1 MNTTWVQFLDSDD
14 LLGPQ
19 KMASQMA
26 LGQDRDMVY
35 GHFMFSREDH
45 AWPSWAMSA
54 DPVSGLAH
62 GRTGQTTSNLF
73 RTESVRAAGGW
84 DESLSSAQ
92 EYDLM
97 FRMFKAGSRFTMSE
111 DHLTTVRLFPEGRI
125 STSNEAKRRLNS
137 FALRMKM
144 WAHVQSAPG
153 VTGAQKQRVLNA
165 LFNHPLARPVRRG
178 ACCGG
183 YRALSEAGYS
193 PTPDVQIQV
202 GLSWRAGCLASTR
215 GEMETRCTTMDAFK
229 TMSKSAH
236 KRVLVVSYYWP
247 PSGGGGVQRWLK
259 FAKLLPEFGWDPIVV
274 TPSNPD
280 VPVTDPSLSH
290 DVHDGVEVWSFPV
303 WEPTRALSALGLQGN
318 TSRLGADQSSSP
330 SLASKLVKWVRG
342 NVFVPDA
349 RVGWVKPTTRKSSR
363 GCATNLWTSSSPPAP
378 RTACTSSGLR

>member
-1 MNTTWVQFLDSDD
+1 MDKIDVVIPMHNSAQWVRDALDSLLEQGSCLGQVICVDNNSTDNSSDVVHTWGQAHPNVRLKLIEERTPGACAARNAGLREVNTTWVQFLDSDD

-26 LGQDRDMVY
+26 LGQDRDMVH

-45 AWPSWAMSA
+45 VWPSWTMSA
-54 DPVSGLAH
+54 DPVAGLAH

-97 FRMFKAGSRFTMSE
+97 FRMFKAGGRFTMSE

-144 WAHVQSAPG
+144 WAHFQSAPG

-165 LFNHPLARPVRRG
+165 LFNTTRWLDPFDGAR
-178 ACCGG
+178 AAEG

-193 PTPDVQIQV
+193 PTPDVQIP
-202 GLSWRAGCLASTR
+202 SWFVLASR
-215 GEMETRCTTMDAFK
+215 M
-229 TMSKSAH
+229 
-236 KRVLVVSYYWP
+236 L
-247 PSGGGGVQRWLK
+247 GVQRA
-259 FAKLLPEFGWDPIVV
+259 AKWRHVAQQWM
-274 TPSNPD
+274 PS
-280 VPVTDPSLSH
+280 
-290 DVHDGVEVWSFPV
+290 
-303 WEPTRALSALGLQGN
+303 
-318 TSRLGADQSSSP
+318 
-330 SLASKLVKWVRG
+330 
-342 NVFVPDA
+342 
-349 RVGWVKPTTRKSSR
+349 KP
-363 GCATNLWTSSSPPAP
+363 
-378 RTACTSSGLR
+378 

>member
-1 MNTTWVQFLDSDD
+1 MAEIDVVIPMHNSAQWVGGALDSLLEQGPCLGQVICVDNNSTDNSSDVVQTWGQAHPNVRLKLIEERTPGACAARNAGLKEVNTTWVQFLDSDD

-35 GHFMFSREDH
+35 GHFMFSREDR

-97 FRMFKAGSRFTMSE
+97 FRMFKAGGRFTMSE

-144 WAHVQSAPG
+144 WAHIQSAPDI
-153 VTGAQKQRVLNA
+153 TGAQKQRVLNA
-165 LFNHPLARPVRRG
+165 LFNTTRWLDPFDEAR
-178 ACCGG
+178 AAEG

-193 PTPDVQIQV
+193 PTPDVQIP
-202 GLSWRAGCLASTR
+202 SWFVLAGRML
-215 GEMETRCTTMDAFK
+215 
-229 TMSKSAH
+229 
-236 KRVLVVSYYWP
+236 
-247 PSGGGGVQRWLK
+247 GVQRA
-259 FAKLLPEFGWDPIVV
+259 AKWRRVAQQWM
-274 TPSNPD
+274 PS
-280 VPVTDPSLSH
+280 
-290 DVHDGVEVWSFPV
+290 
-303 WEPTRALSALGLQGN
+303 
-318 TSRLGADQSSSP
+318 
-330 SLASKLVKWVRG
+330 
-342 NVFVPDA
+342 
-349 RVGWVKPTTRKSSR
+349 KP
-363 GCATNLWTSSSPPAP
+363 
-378 RTACTSSGLR
+378 

>member
-1 MNTTWVQFLDSDD
+1 MAEIDVVIPMHNSALWVGGALDSLLEQGPCLGRVVCVDNNSTDNSSDVVQTWGQAHPNVRLKLIEERTPGACAARNAGLREVNTTWVQFLDSDD

-45 AWPSWAMSA
+45 VWPSWTMSA

-97 FRMFKAGSRFTMSE
+97 FRMFKAGGRFTMSE

-144 WAHVQSAPG
+144 WAHIQSVPG

-165 LFNHPLARPVRRG
+165 LFNTTRWLDPFDGTRA
-178 ACCGG
+178 AEG

-193 PTPDVQIQV
+193 PTPDVQIP
-202 GLSWRAGCLASTR
+202 SWFVLAS
-215 GEMETRCTTMDAFK
+215 
-229 TMSKSAH
+229 
-236 KRVLVVSYYWP
+236 RVL
-247 PSGGGGVQRWLK
+247 GVQRA
-259 FAKLLPEFGWDPIVV
+259 AKWRRVAQQWM
-274 TPSNPD
+274 PS
-280 VPVTDPSLSH
+280 
-290 DVHDGVEVWSFPV
+290 
-303 WEPTRALSALGLQGN
+303 
-318 TSRLGADQSSSP
+318 
-330 SLASKLVKWVRG
+330 
-342 NVFVPDA
+342 
-349 RVGWVKPTTRKSSR
+349 KP
-363 GCATNLWTSSSPPAP
+363 
-378 RTACTSSGLR
+378 

>member
-1 MNTTWVQFLDSDD
+1 MDEIDVVIPMHNSAQWVRDALDSLLEQGSCLGQVICVDNNSTDNSSDVVQAWGQAHPNVRLKLIEERTPGACAARNAGLREVNTTWVQFLDSDD

-45 AWPSWAMSA
+45 VWPSWTMSA

-97 FRMFKAGSRFTMSE
+97 FRMFKAGGRFTMSE

-144 WAHVQSAPG
+144 WAHVQSAPD

-165 LFNHPLARPVRRG
+165 LFNTTRWLDPFDGTRA
-178 ACCGG
+178 AEG

-193 PTPDVQIQV
+193 PTPDVQIP
-202 GLSWRAGCLASTR
+202 SWFVLAS
-215 GEMETRCTTMDAFK
+215 
-229 TMSKSAH
+229 
-236 KRVLVVSYYWP
+236 RVL
-247 PSGGGGVQRWLK
+247 GVQRA
-259 FAKLLPEFGWDPIVV
+259 AKWRRVAQQWM
-274 TPSNPD
+274 PSK
-280 VPVTDPSLSH
+280 
-290 DVHDGVEVWSFPV
+290 
-303 WEPTRALSALGLQGN
+303 A
-318 TSRLGADQSSSP
+318 
-330 SLASKLVKWVRG
+330 
-342 NVFVPDA
+342 
-349 RVGWVKPTTRKSSR
+349 
-363 GCATNLWTSSSPPAP
+363 
-378 RTACTSSGLR
+378 

>member
-1 MNTTWVQFLDSDD
+1 MAEVDVVIPMHNSALWVGGALDSLLEQGPCLGQVICVDNNSTDNSSDVVQTWGQAHPDVRLKLIEERTPGACAARNAGLKEVNTTWVQFLDSDD

-35 GHFMFSREDH
+35 GHFMFSREDR

-54 DPVSGLAH
+54 DPLAGLAH

-97 FRMFKAGSRFTMSE
+97 FRMFKAGGRFTMSE

-144 WAHVQSAPG
+144 WAHVQSAPD

-165 LFNHPLARPVRRG
+165 LFNTTRWLDPFDGTRA
-178 ACCGG
+178 AEG

-193 PTPDVQIQV
+193 PTPDVQIP
-202 GLSWRAGCLASTR
+202 SWFVLAS
-215 GEMETRCTTMDAFK
+215 
-229 TMSKSAH
+229 
-236 KRVLVVSYYWP
+236 RVL
-247 PSGGGGVQRWLK
+247 GVQRA
-259 FAKLLPEFGWDPIVV
+259 AKWRRVAQQWM
-274 TPSNPD
+274 PS
-280 VPVTDPSLSH
+280 
-290 DVHDGVEVWSFPV
+290 
-303 WEPTRALSALGLQGN
+303 
-318 TSRLGADQSSSP
+318 
-330 SLASKLVKWVRG
+330 
-342 NVFVPDA
+342 
-349 RVGWVKPTTRKSSR
+349 KP
-363 GCATNLWTSSSPPAP
+363 
-378 RTACTSSGLR
+378 

>member
-1 MNTTWVQFLDSDD
+1 MDKIDVVIPMHNSAQWVRDALDSLLEQGSSLGQVICVDNNSTDNSSDVVQTWGQAHPNVRLKLIEERTPGACAARNAGLREVNTTWVQFLDSDD

-45 AWPSWAMSA
+45 VWPSWTMSA
-54 DPVSGLAH
+54 DPVAGLAH

-97 FRMFKAGSRFTMSE
+97 FRMFKAAGRFTMSK

-144 WAHVQSAPG
+144 WAHFQSAPG

-165 LFNHPLARPVRRG
+165 LFNTTRWLDPFDGAR
-178 ACCGG
+178 AAEG

-193 PTPDVQIQV
+193 PTPDVQIP
-202 GLSWRAGCLASTR
+202 SWFVLASR
-215 GEMETRCTTMDAFK
+215 M
-229 TMSKSAH
+229 
-236 KRVLVVSYYWP
+236 L
-247 PSGGGGVQRWLK
+247 GVQSA
-259 FAKLLPEFGWDPIVV
+259 AKWRRVAQQWM
-274 TPSNPD
+274 PS
-280 VPVTDPSLSH
+280 
-290 DVHDGVEVWSFPV
+290 
-303 WEPTRALSALGLQGN
+303 
-318 TSRLGADQSSSP
+318 
-330 SLASKLVKWVRG
+330 
-342 NVFVPDA
+342 
-349 RVGWVKPTTRKSSR
+349 KP
-363 GCATNLWTSSSPPAP
+363 
-378 RTACTSSGLR
+378 

>member
-1 MNTTWVQFLDSDD
+1 MVIPMHNSALWVGGALDSLLEQGPCLGQVICVDNNSTDNSSDVVQTWGQAHPDVRLKLIEERTPGACAARNAGLKEVNTTWVQFLDSDD

-35 GHFMFSREDH
+35 GHFMFSREDR

-54 DPVSGLAH
+54 DPLAGLAH

-97 FRMFKAGSRFTMSE
+97 FRMFKAGGRFTMSE

-125 STSNEAKRRLNS
+125 STSNEAKLRLNS

-144 WAHVQSAPG
+144 WAHVQSAPD

-165 LFNHPLARPVRRG
+165 LFNTTRWLDPFDGTRA
-178 ACCGG
+178 AEG

-193 PTPDVQIQV
+193 PTPDVQIP
-202 GLSWRAGCLASTR
+202 SWFVLAS
-215 GEMETRCTTMDAFK
+215 
-229 TMSKSAH
+229 
-236 KRVLVVSYYWP
+236 RVL
-247 PSGGGGVQRWLK
+247 GVQRA
-259 FAKLLPEFGWDPIVV
+259 AKWRRVAQQWM
-274 TPSNPD
+274 PS
-280 VPVTDPSLSH
+280 
-290 DVHDGVEVWSFPV
+290 
-303 WEPTRALSALGLQGN
+303 
-318 TSRLGADQSSSP
+318 
-330 SLASKLVKWVRG
+330 
-342 NVFVPDA
+342 
-349 RVGWVKPTTRKSSR
+349 KP
-363 GCATNLWTSSSPPAP
+363 
-378 RTACTSSGLR
+378 

>member
-1 MNTTWVQFLDSDD
+1 MAEVDVVIPMHNSAQWVEGALDSLLEQGPCLGQVICVDNNSTDNSSDVVQTWGQAHPNVRLKLIEERNPGACAARNAGLKEVNTTWVQFLDSDD

-35 GHFMFSREDH
+35 GHFMFSREDRV
-45 AWPSWAMSA
+45 WPSWTMSA
-54 DPVSGLAH
+54 DPVAGLAH

-97 FRMFKAGSRFTMSE
+97 FRMFRAGGRFTMSE

-144 WAHVQSAPG
+144 WAHVQSAPD

-165 LFNHPLARPVRRG
+165 LFNTTRWLDPFDGTRA
-178 ACCGG
+178 AEG

-193 PTPDVQIQV
+193 PTPDVQIP
-202 GLSWRAGCLASTR
+202 SWFVLAS
-215 GEMETRCTTMDAFK
+215 
-229 TMSKSAH
+229 
-236 KRVLVVSYYWP
+236 RVL
-247 PSGGGGVQRWLK
+247 GVQRA
-259 FAKLLPEFGWDPIVV
+259 AKWRRVAQQWM
-274 TPSNPD
+274 PS
-280 VPVTDPSLSH
+280 
-290 DVHDGVEVWSFPV
+290 
-303 WEPTRALSALGLQGN
+303 
-318 TSRLGADQSSSP
+318 
-330 SLASKLVKWVRG
+330 
-342 NVFVPDA
+342 
-349 RVGWVKPTTRKSSR
+349 KP
-363 GCATNLWTSSSPPAP
+363 
-378 RTACTSSGLR
+378 

>member
-1 MNTTWVQFLDSDD
+1 MAEVDVVIPMHNSAQWVGGALDSLLEQGPCLGQVICVDNNSTDNSSDVVQTWGQAHPNVRLKLIEERTPGACAARNAGLREVNTTWVQFLDSDD

-45 AWPSWAMSA
+45 AWPSWTMSA

-84 DESLSSAQ
+84 DESLTSAQ

-97 FRMFKAGSRFTMSE
+97 FRMFKAGGRFAMSE

-125 STSNEAKRRLNS
+125 STSNEANRRLNS

-165 LFNHPLARPVRRG
+165 LFNTTRWLDPFDGAR
-178 ACCGG
+178 AAEG

-193 PTPDVQIQV
+193 PTPDVQIP
-202 GLSWRAGCLASTR
+202 SWFVLASR
-215 GEMETRCTTMDAFK
+215 M
-229 TMSKSAH
+229 
-236 KRVLVVSYYWP
+236 L
-247 PSGGGGVQRWLK
+247 GVQRA
-259 FAKLLPEFGWDPIVV
+259 AKWRRVAQQWM
-274 TPSNPD
+274 PS
-280 VPVTDPSLSH
+280 
-290 DVHDGVEVWSFPV
+290 
-303 WEPTRALSALGLQGN
+303 
-318 TSRLGADQSSSP
+318 
-330 SLASKLVKWVRG
+330 
-342 NVFVPDA
+342 
-349 RVGWVKPTTRKSSR
+349 KP
-363 GCATNLWTSSSPPAP
+363 
-378 RTACTSSGLR
+378 

>member
-1 MNTTWVQFLDSDD
+1 MVIPMHNSALWVGGALDSLLEQGPCLGQVICVDNNSTDNSSDVVQTWGQAHPDVRLKLIEERTPGACAARNAGLREVNTTWVQFLDSDD

-35 GHFMFSREDH
+35 GHFMFSREDR

-54 DPVSGLAH
+54 DPLAGLAH

-97 FRMFKAGSRFTMSE
+97 FRMFKAGGRFTMSE

-125 STSNEAKRRLNS
+125 STSNEAKLRLNS

-144 WAHVQSAPG
+144 WAHVQSAPD

-165 LFNHPLARPVRRG
+165 LFNTTRWLDPFDGTRA
-178 ACCGG
+178 AEG

-193 PTPDVQIQV
+193 PTPDVQIP
-202 GLSWRAGCLASTR
+202 SWFVLAS
-215 GEMETRCTTMDAFK
+215 
-229 TMSKSAH
+229 
-236 KRVLVVSYYWP
+236 RVL
-247 PSGGGGVQRWLK
+247 GVQRA
-259 FAKLLPEFGWDPIVV
+259 AKWRRVAQQWM
-274 TPSNPD
+274 PS
-280 VPVTDPSLSH
+280 
-290 DVHDGVEVWSFPV
+290 
-303 WEPTRALSALGLQGN
+303 
-318 TSRLGADQSSSP
+318 
-330 SLASKLVKWVRG
+330 
-342 NVFVPDA
+342 
-349 RVGWVKPTTRKSSR
+349 KP
-363 GCATNLWTSSSPPAP
+363 
-378 RTACTSSGLR
+378 

>member
-1 MNTTWVQFLDSDD
+1 MAEVDVVIPMHNSALWVGGALDSLLEQGPCLGQVICVDNNSTDNSSDVVQTWGQAHPDVRLKLIEERTPGACAARNAGLKEVNTTWVQFLDSDD

-35 GHFMFSREDH
+35 GHFMFSREDR

-54 DPVSGLAH
+54 DPLAGLAH

-97 FRMFKAGSRFTMSE
+97 FRMFKAGGRFTMSE

-125 STSNEAKRRLNS
+125 STSNEAKLRLNS

-144 WAHVQSAPG
+144 WAHVQSAPD

-165 LFNHPLARPVRRG
+165 LFNTTRWLDPFDGTRA
-178 ACCGG
+178 AEG

-193 PTPDVQIQV
+193 PTPDVQIP
-202 GLSWRAGCLASTR
+202 SWFVLAS
-215 GEMETRCTTMDAFK
+215 
-229 TMSKSAH
+229 
-236 KRVLVVSYYWP
+236 RVL
-247 PSGGGGVQRWLK
+247 GVQRA
-259 FAKLLPEFGWDPIVV
+259 AKWRRVAQQWM
-274 TPSNPD
+274 PS
-280 VPVTDPSLSH
+280 
-290 DVHDGVEVWSFPV
+290 
-303 WEPTRALSALGLQGN
+303 
-318 TSRLGADQSSSP
+318 
-330 SLASKLVKWVRG
+330 
-342 NVFVPDA
+342 
-349 RVGWVKPTTRKSSR
+349 KP
-363 GCATNLWTSSSPPAP
+363 
-378 RTACTSSGLR
+378 

>member
-1 MNTTWVQFLDSDD
+1 MDEIDVVIPMHNSAKWVGDALDSLLEQGPCLGQVICVDNNSSDNSSDVVQTWGQAHPNVRLKLIEERTPGACAARNAGLKEVNTTWVQFLDSDD

-35 GHFMFSREDH
+35 GHFMFSREDR

-73 RTESVRAAGGW
+73 RTESVRVAGGW

-97 FRMFKAGSRFTMSE
+97 FRMFKAGGRFTMSE

-137 FALRMKM
+137 FALRMRM
-144 WAHVQSAPG
+144 WAHFQSAPG

-165 LFNHPLARPVRRG
+165 LFNTTRWLEPFDPSRA
-178 ACCGG
+178 AEG

-193 PTPDVQIQV
+193 PTPDVQIP
-202 GLSWRAGCLASTR
+202 SWFVLASR
-215 GEMETRCTTMDAFK
+215 M
-229 TMSKSAH
+229 
-236 KRVLVVSYYWP
+236 L
-247 PSGGGGVQRWLK
+247 GVQRA
-259 FAKLLPEFGWDPIVV
+259 AKWRRVAQQWM
-274 TPSNPD
+274 PS
-280 VPVTDPSLSH
+280 
-290 DVHDGVEVWSFPV
+290 
-303 WEPTRALSALGLQGN
+303 
-318 TSRLGADQSSSP
+318 
-330 SLASKLVKWVRG
+330 
-342 NVFVPDA
+342 
-349 RVGWVKPTTRKSSR
+349 KP
-363 GCATNLWTSSSPPAP
+363 
-378 RTACTSSGLR
+378 

>member
-35 GHFMFSREDH
+35 GHFMFSREGR

-97 FRMFKAGSRFTMSE
+97 FRMFKAGGRFTMSE

-165 LFNHPLARPVRRG
+165 LFNTTRWLDPFDEAR
-178 ACCGG
+178 AAEG

-193 PTPDVQIQV
+193 PTPDVQIP
-202 GLSWRAGCLASTR
+202 SWFVLASR
-215 GEMETRCTTMDAFK
+215 M
-229 TMSKSAH
+229 
-236 KRVLVVSYYWP
+236 L
-247 PSGGGGVQRWLK
+247 GVQRA
-259 FAKLLPEFGWDPIVV
+259 AKWRHVAQQWM
-274 TPSNPD
+274 PS
-280 VPVTDPSLSH
+280 
-290 DVHDGVEVWSFPV
+290 
-303 WEPTRALSALGLQGN
+303 
-318 TSRLGADQSSSP
+318 
-330 SLASKLVKWVRG
+330 
-342 NVFVPDA
+342 
-349 RVGWVKPTTRKSSR
+349 KP
-363 GCATNLWTSSSPPAP
+363 
-378 RTACTSSGLR
+378 

>member
-1 MNTTWVQFLDSDD
+1 MDKIDVVIPMHNSAQWVRDALDSLLEQGSCLGQVICVDNNSTDNSSDVVQTWGQAHPNVRLKLIEERTPGACAARNAGLREVNTTWVQFLDSDD

-45 AWPSWAMSA
+45 VWPSWTMSA
-54 DPVSGLAH
+54 DPVAGLAH

-97 FRMFKAGSRFTMSE
+97 FRMFKAGGRFTMSE

-144 WAHVQSAPG
+144 WAHFQSAPG

-165 LFNHPLARPVRRG
+165 LFNTTRWLDPFDGAR
-178 ACCGG
+178 AAEG

-193 PTPDVQIQV
+193 PTPDVQIP
-202 GLSWRAGCLASTR
+202 SWFVLASR
-215 GEMETRCTTMDAFK
+215 M
-229 TMSKSAH
+229 
-236 KRVLVVSYYWP
+236 L
-247 PSGGGGVQRWLK
+247 GVQRA
-259 FAKLLPEFGWDPIVV
+259 AKWRHVAQQWM
-274 TPSNPD
+274 PS
-280 VPVTDPSLSH
+280 
-290 DVHDGVEVWSFPV
+290 
-303 WEPTRALSALGLQGN
+303 
-318 TSRLGADQSSSP
+318 
-330 SLASKLVKWVRG
+330 
-342 NVFVPDA
+342 
-349 RVGWVKPTTRKSSR
+349 KP
-363 GCATNLWTSSSPPAP
+363 
-378 RTACTSSGLR
+378 

>member
-1 MNTTWVQFLDSDD
+1 MDKIDVVIPMHNSAQWVRDALDSLLEQGSSLGQVICVDNNSTDNSSDVVQTWGQAHPNVRLKLIEERTPGACAARNAGLREVNTTWVQFLDSDD

-45 AWPSWAMSA
+45 VWPSWTMSA
-54 DPVSGLAH
+54 DPVAGLAH

-97 FRMFKAGSRFTMSE
+97 FRMFKAGGRFTMSE

-144 WAHVQSAPG
+144 WAHFQSAPG

-165 LFNHPLARPVRRG
+165 LFNTTRWLDPFDGAR
-178 ACCGG
+178 AAEG

-193 PTPDVQIQV
+193 PTPDVQIP
-202 GLSWRAGCLASTR
+202 SWFVLASR
-215 GEMETRCTTMDAFK
+215 M
-229 TMSKSAH
+229 
-236 KRVLVVSYYWP
+236 L
-247 PSGGGGVQRWLK
+247 GVQRA
-259 FAKLLPEFGWDPIVV
+259 AKWRHVAQQWM
-274 TPSNPD
+274 PS
-280 VPVTDPSLSH
+280 
-290 DVHDGVEVWSFPV
+290 
-303 WEPTRALSALGLQGN
+303 
-318 TSRLGADQSSSP
+318 
-330 SLASKLVKWVRG
+330 
-342 NVFVPDA
+342 
-349 RVGWVKPTTRKSSR
+349 KP
-363 GCATNLWTSSSPPAP
+363 
-378 RTACTSSGLR
+378 

>member
-1 MNTTWVQFLDSDD
+1 MDKIDVVIPMHNSAQWVRDALDSLLEQGSCLGQVICVDNNSTDNSSDVVHTWGQAHPNVRLKLIEERTPGACAARNAGLREVNTTWVQFLDSDD

-45 AWPSWAMSA
+45 VWPSWTMSA
-54 DPVSGLAH
+54 DPVAGLAH

-97 FRMFKAGSRFTMSE
+97 FRMFKAGGRFTMSE

-144 WAHVQSAPG
+144 WAHFQSAPG

-165 LFNHPLARPVRRG
+165 LFNTTRWLDPFDGAR
-178 ACCGG
+178 AAEG

-193 PTPDVQIQV
+193 PTPDVQIP
-202 GLSWRAGCLASTR
+202 SWFVLASR
-215 GEMETRCTTMDAFK
+215 M
-229 TMSKSAH
+229 
-236 KRVLVVSYYWP
+236 L
-247 PSGGGGVQRWLK
+247 GVQRA
-259 FAKLLPEFGWDPIVV
+259 AKWRHVAQQWM
-274 TPSNPD
+274 PS
-280 VPVTDPSLSH
+280 
-290 DVHDGVEVWSFPV
+290 
-303 WEPTRALSALGLQGN
+303 
-318 TSRLGADQSSSP
+318 
-330 SLASKLVKWVRG
+330 
-342 NVFVPDA
+342 
-349 RVGWVKPTTRKSSR
+349 KP
-363 GCATNLWTSSSPPAP
+363 
-378 RTACTSSGLR
+378 

>member
-1 MNTTWVQFLDSDD
+1 MAEIDVVIPMHNSAQWVRGALDSLLEQGPCLGQVICVDNNSTDNSSDVVQTWGQAHPDVRLKLIEERAPGACAARNAGLEEVNTTWVQFLDSDD

-45 AWPSWAMSA
+45 VWPSWTMSA

-125 STSNEAKRRLNS
+125 STSNEAKRQLNS

-144 WAHVQSAPG
+144 WAHVQSAPV

-165 LFNHPLARPVRRG
+165 LFNTTRWLEPFDPSRA
-178 ACCGG
+178 AEG

-193 PTPDVQIQV
+193 PTPDVQIPRWFV
-202 GLSWRAGCLASTR
+202 LASR
-215 GEMETRCTTMDAFK
+215 M
-229 TMSKSAH
+229 
-236 KRVLVVSYYWP
+236 L
-247 PSGGGGVQRWLK
+247 GVQRA
-259 FAKLLPEFGWDPIVV
+259 AKWRHVAQQWM
-274 TPSNPD
+274 PS
-280 VPVTDPSLSH
+280 
-290 DVHDGVEVWSFPV
+290 
-303 WEPTRALSALGLQGN
+303 
-318 TSRLGADQSSSP
+318 
-330 SLASKLVKWVRG
+330 
-342 NVFVPDA
+342 
-349 RVGWVKPTTRKSSR
+349 KP
-363 GCATNLWTSSSPPAP
+363 
-378 RTACTSSGLR
+378 

>member
-1 MNTTWVQFLDSDD
+1 MDKIDVVIPMHNSAQWVRDALDSLLEQGSSLGQVICVDNNSTDNSSDVVQTWGQAHPNVRLKLIEERTPGACAARNAGLREVNTTWVQFLDSDD

-45 AWPSWAMSA
+45 VWPSWTMSA
-54 DPVSGLAH
+54 DPVAGLAH

-97 FRMFKAGSRFTMSE
+97 FRMFKAGGRFTMSE

-137 FALRMKM
+137 FALRVKM
-144 WAHVQSAPG
+144 WAHFQSAPG

-165 LFNHPLARPVRRG
+165 LFNTTRWLDPFDGAR
-178 ACCGG
+178 AAEG

-193 PTPDVQIQV
+193 PTPDVQIP
-202 GLSWRAGCLASTR
+202 SWFILASR
-215 GEMETRCTTMDAFK
+215 M
-229 TMSKSAH
+229 
-236 KRVLVVSYYWP
+236 L
-247 PSGGGGVQRWLK
+247 GVQRA
-259 FAKLLPEFGWDPIVV
+259 AKWRHVAQQWM
-274 TPSNPD
+274 PS
-280 VPVTDPSLSH
+280 
-290 DVHDGVEVWSFPV
+290 
-303 WEPTRALSALGLQGN
+303 
-318 TSRLGADQSSSP
+318 
-330 SLASKLVKWVRG
+330 
-342 NVFVPDA
+342 
-349 RVGWVKPTTRKSSR
+349 KP
-363 GCATNLWTSSSPPAP
+363 
-378 RTACTSSGLR
+378 

>member
-1 MNTTWVQFLDSDD
+1 MVIPMHNSAQWVEGALDSLLEQGPCLGQVICVDNNSTDNSSDVVQTWGQAHPDVRLKLIEERTPGACAARNAGLKEVNTTWVQFLDSDD

-54 DPVSGLAH
+54 DPLAGLAH

-153 VTGAQKQRVLNA
+153 VTSAQKQRVLNA
-165 LFNHPLARPVRRG
+165 L
-178 ACCGG
+178 
-183 YRALSEAGYS
+183 LSEAGYS
-193 PTPDVQIQV
+193 PTPDVQIPRWFV
-202 GLSWRAGCLASTR
+202 LASR
-215 GEMETRCTTMDAFK
+215 M
-229 TMSKSAH
+229 
-236 KRVLVVSYYWP
+236 L
-247 PSGGGGVQRWLK
+247 GVQRA
-259 FAKLLPEFGWDPIVV
+259 AKWRHVAQQWM
-274 TPSNPD
+274 PS
-280 VPVTDPSLSH
+280 
-290 DVHDGVEVWSFPV
+290 
-303 WEPTRALSALGLQGN
+303 
-318 TSRLGADQSSSP
+318 
-330 SLASKLVKWVRG
+330 
-342 NVFVPDA
+342 
-349 RVGWVKPTTRKSSR
+349 KP
-363 GCATNLWTSSSPPAP
+363 
-378 RTACTSSGLR
+378 

>member
-1 MNTTWVQFLDSDD
+1 MDKIDVVIPMHNSAQWVRDALDSLLEQGSCLGQVICVDNNSTDNSSDVVQTWGLAHPNVRLKLIEERTPGACAARNAGLREVNTTWVQFLDSDD

-45 AWPSWAMSA
+45 VWPSWTMSA
-54 DPVSGLAH
+54 DPVAGLAH

-97 FRMFKAGSRFTMSE
+97 FRMFKAGGRFTMSE

-144 WAHVQSAPG
+144 WAHFQSAPG

-165 LFNHPLARPVRRG
+165 LFNTTRWLDPFDGAR
-178 ACCGG
+178 AAEG

-193 PTPDVQIQV
+193 PTPDVQIP
-202 GLSWRAGCLASTR
+202 SWFVLASR
-215 GEMETRCTTMDAFK
+215 M
-229 TMSKSAH
+229 
-236 KRVLVVSYYWP
+236 L
-247 PSGGGGVQRWLK
+247 GVQRA
-259 FAKLLPEFGWDPIVV
+259 AKWRHVAQQWM
-274 TPSNPD
+274 PS
-280 VPVTDPSLSH
+280 
-290 DVHDGVEVWSFPV
+290 
-303 WEPTRALSALGLQGN
+303 
-318 TSRLGADQSSSP
+318 
-330 SLASKLVKWVRG
+330 
-342 NVFVPDA
+342 
-349 RVGWVKPTTRKSSR
+349 KP
-363 GCATNLWTSSSPPAP
+363 
-378 RTACTSSGLR
+378 

>member
-1 MNTTWVQFLDSDD
+1 MAEIDVVIPMHNSALWVGGALDSLLEQGPCLGQVICVDNNSTDNSSDVVQTWGQAHPDVRLKLIEERTPGACAARNAGLKEVNTTWVQFLDSDD

-26 LGQDRDMVY
+26 LGQERDMVY
-35 GHFMFSREDH
+35 GHFMFSREDR

-97 FRMFKAGSRFTMSE
+97 FRMFKAGGRFTMSE

-144 WAHVQSAPG
+144 WAHVQSAPD

-165 LFNHPLARPVRRG
+165 LFNTTRWLDPFDGTRA
-178 ACCGG
+178 AEG

-193 PTPDVQIQV
+193 PTPDVQIP
-202 GLSWRAGCLASTR
+202 SWFVLAS
-215 GEMETRCTTMDAFK
+215 
-229 TMSKSAH
+229 
-236 KRVLVVSYYWP
+236 RVL
-247 PSGGGGVQRWLK
+247 GVQRA
-259 FAKLLPEFGWDPIVV
+259 AKWRRVAQQWM
-274 TPSNPD
+274 PS
-280 VPVTDPSLSH
+280 
-290 DVHDGVEVWSFPV
+290 
-303 WEPTRALSALGLQGN
+303 
-318 TSRLGADQSSSP
+318 
-330 SLASKLVKWVRG
+330 
-342 NVFVPDA
+342 
-349 RVGWVKPTTRKSSR
+349 KP
-363 GCATNLWTSSSPPAP
+363 
-378 RTACTSSGLR
+378 

>member
-1 MNTTWVQFLDSDD
+1 
-14 LLGPQ
+14 
-19 KMASQMA
+19 
-26 LGQDRDMVY
+26 MVY

-54 DPVSGLAH
+54 DPLAGLAH
-62 GRTGQTTSNLF
+62 GRTGQTPSNLF

-165 LFNHPLARPVRRG
+165 LFNTTRWLEPFDPSRATE
-178 ACCGG
+178 G

-193 PTPDVQIQV
+193 PTPDVQIPRWFV
-202 GLSWRAGCLASTR
+202 LASR
-215 GEMETRCTTMDAFK
+215 MLGVKRAAKWRHVAQQWMP
-229 TMSKSAH
+229 SK
-236 KRVLVVSYYWP
+236 P
-247 PSGGGGVQRWLK
+247 
-259 FAKLLPEFGWDPIVV
+259 
-274 TPSNPD
+274 
-280 VPVTDPSLSH
+280 
-290 DVHDGVEVWSFPV
+290 
-303 WEPTRALSALGLQGN
+303 
-318 TSRLGADQSSSP
+318 
-330 SLASKLVKWVRG
+330 
-342 NVFVPDA
+342 
-349 RVGWVKPTTRKSSR
+349 
-363 GCATNLWTSSSPPAP
+363 
-378 RTACTSSGLR
+378 

>member
-1 MNTTWVQFLDSDD
+1 MAEVDVVIPMHNSAQWVEGALDSLLEQGPCLGQVICVDNNSTDNSSDVVQTWGQAHPNVRLKLIEERTPGACAARNAGLKEVNTTWVQFLDSDD

-35 GHFMFSREDH
+35 GHFMFSREDR
-45 AWPSWAMSA
+45 AWPSWTMSA

-97 FRMFKAGSRFTMSE
+97 FRMFKAGGRFTMSE

-144 WAHVQSAPG
+144 WAHVQSAPD

-165 LFNHPLARPVRRG
+165 LFNTTRWLDPFDEAR
-178 ACCGG
+178 AAEG

-193 PTPDVQIQV
+193 PTPDVQIPRWFV
-202 GLSWRAGCLASTR
+202 LASR
-215 GEMETRCTTMDAFK
+215 M
-229 TMSKSAH
+229 
-236 KRVLVVSYYWP
+236 L
-247 PSGGGGVQRWLK
+247 GVQRA
-259 FAKLLPEFGWDPIVV
+259 AKWRHVAQQWM
-274 TPSNPD
+274 PS
-280 VPVTDPSLSH
+280 
-290 DVHDGVEVWSFPV
+290 
-303 WEPTRALSALGLQGN
+303 
-318 TSRLGADQSSSP
+318 
-330 SLASKLVKWVRG
+330 
-342 NVFVPDA
+342 
-349 RVGWVKPTTRKSSR
+349 KP
-363 GCATNLWTSSSPPAP
+363 
-378 RTACTSSGLR
+378 